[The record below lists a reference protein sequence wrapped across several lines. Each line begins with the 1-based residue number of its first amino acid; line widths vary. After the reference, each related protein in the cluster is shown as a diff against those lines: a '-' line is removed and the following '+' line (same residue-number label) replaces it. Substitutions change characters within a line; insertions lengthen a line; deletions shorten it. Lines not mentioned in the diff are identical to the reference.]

1 MGITVDIRDRL
12 CAIERLMT
20 YNGAALKASANV
32 PDGLQAN
39 QCPIFINFPRQRTSR
54 AQNKATRYE
63 TRRWDAKLFVT
74 ALGDGLLMVN
84 ENMLFDLCDVVS
96 NAFLAVPRLELNQHA
111 LDYVVKMEMPGD
123 AGIRAEP
130 FPENSSQSTWFYT
143 ITFYLDVDYRIIS

>member
-54 AQNKATRYE
+54 AQNKSTRYE
-63 TRRWDAKLFVT
+63 TRRWDAKLYVT
-74 ALGDGLLMVN
+74 ALGDGLLTVN

-96 NAFLAVPRLELNQHA
+96 NAFLAVPRLELNRHA

-123 AGIRAEP
+123 AGVRAEP
-130 FPENSSQSTWFYT
+130 FPENSTTWFYV
-143 ITFYLDVDYRIIS
+143 ITFYLDVEYRIIS

>member
-1 MGITVDIRDRL
+1 MGVTVAIRDRL
-12 CAIERLMT
+12 CAIERLMV

-39 QCPIFINFPRQRTSR
+39 QCPIFVNFPRQRTSR

-74 ALGDGLLMVN
+74 ALGDGLLTAN
-84 ENMLFDLCDVVS
+84 EDMLFDLCDVVS
-96 NAFLAVPRLELNQHA
+96 DAFMAVPRLELDHHA

-123 AGIRAEP
+123 AGIRAES
-130 FPENSSQSTWFYT
+130 FPENSTTWFYT
-143 ITFYLDVDYRIIS
+143 ITFNLDVDYRIIS